1 MMHKIITLLKGYAIH
16 YEYDKF
22 NGSIAN
28 TTNDKIEL
36 DVFEY
41 NEATL
46 ITYLS
51 HGIFIQI
58 WIKSYDIKR
67 IGSED

>member
-1 MMHKIITLLKGYAIH
+1 MMHKIITLLKGYSIH
-16 YEYDKF
+16 YEYD
-22 NGSIAN
+22 NAVGSIAN

-41 NEATL
+41 TEATL
-46 ITYLS
+46 ITFLL
-51 HGIFIQI
+51 HGVFIQI
-58 WIKSYDIKR
+58 WVKSYEIKR

>member
-1 MMHKIITLLKGYAIH
+1 MMHKIITLLKGYDIH
-16 YEYDKF
+16 YEYGND

-51 HGIFIQI
+51 HGVFIQL
-58 WIKSYDIKR
+58 WIKSYEIKK
-67 IGSED
+67 IGSDD